1 MYHGKWGKARHD
13 YPCAPLEIRPQ
24 QVHWYGADWY
34 LPAVYA
40 CAQGMVFHLFSAVPE
55 EEFRAFYD
63 RWAARAEELDRM
75 EAEQAEAENPL
86 AKPIGYTVR
95 INGREAGTIRAAA
108 RCGCRACRRTKRR
121 RRCSRITALRRRT
134 RGRAWRCMRVQLPWA
149 TKRRPERLRSLS
161 VTLKPDPVTLP
172 CPAVFETSPDCAPFD
187 VKFALPSGAE
197 HTLRVLGCAPDRL
210 AEPIRDEASLWPR
223 EFCVLRYTVTP
234 ALPGEIQLQPAD
246 RSQGDPPRRPGKA
259 KGSVVIGGAA
269 AVCLLQPK
277 EDAECAAASALYFE
291 PPQSVAWRLR
301 LSARPT
307 VGQADLVPACK
318 TRMLPPG

>member
-1 MYHGKWGKARHD
+1 MEIVYHGKWGKARHD

-40 CAQGMVFHLFSAVPE
+40 CAQGMVFHLFSSVPE

-95 INGREAGTIRAAA
+95 INGREAERYSESGAVWVPGLSENEKTAALLA
-108 RCGCRACRRTKRR
+108 HYGLAQ
-121 RRCSRITALRRRT
+121 AHP
-134 RGRAWRCMRVQLPWA
+134 GRAWRCMRVQLPWA

-197 HTLRVLGCAPDRL
+197 HTLHVLGCAPDRL

-223 EFCVLRYTVTP
+223 EFC
-234 ALPGEIQLQPAD
+234 
-246 RSQGDPPRRPGKA
+246 
-259 KGSVVIGGAA
+259 
-269 AVCLLQPK
+269 LLQPK
-277 EDAECAAASALYFE
+277 EDAERAVASALYFE

-301 LSARPT
+301 LSGTPD
-307 VGQADLVPACK
+307 VGQADLC
-318 TRMLPPG
+318 LL

>member
-1 MYHGKWGKARHD
+1 M
-13 YPCAPLEIRPQ
+13 
-24 QVHWYGADWY
+24 HWYGADWY
-34 LPAVYA
+34 LPAIYA

-55 EEFRAFYD
+55 
-63 RWAARAEELDRM
+63 AERYSESGAVWVPGLS
-75 EAEQAEAENPL
+75 ENG
-86 AKPIGYTVR
+86 K
-95 INGREAGTIRAAA
+95 AAA
-108 RCGCRACRRTKRR
+108 LLAHYGLAQ
-121 RRCSRITALRRRT
+121 AHP
-134 RGRAWRCMRVQLPWA
+134 GRAWRCMRVQLPWA

-172 CPAVFETSPDCAPFD
+172 CPAVFETSPDCTPFE

-197 HTLRVLGCAPDRL
+197 HTLHVLGCAPDRL

-269 AVCLLQPK
+269 AVCLLQRK
-277 EDAECAAASALYFE
+277 EEAERAAASALYFE
-291 PPQSVAWRLR
+291 PPRSVAWRLR
-301 LSARPT
+301 LSGTPD
-307 VGQADLVPACK
+307 VGQADLC
-318 TRMLPPG
+318 LL

>member
-1 MYHGKWGKARHD
+1 MEIVYHGKWGKARHN

-63 RWAARAEELDRM
+63 RWAARAEELDKM

-95 INGREAGTIRAAA
+95 INGREAERYSESGAVWVPGLSENEKTAALLA
-108 RCGCRACRRTKRR
+108 HYGLAQ
-121 RRCSRITALRRRT
+121 AHP
-134 RGRAWRCMRVQLPWA
+134 GRAWRCMRVQLPWA

-187 VKFALPSGAE
+187 VKFVLPSGAE
-197 HTLRVLGCAPDRL
+197 HTLHVLGCAPDRL

-246 RSQGDPPRRPGKA
+246 RSQGDPPRRLEKA
-259 KGSVVIGGAA
+259 EGSAVIGGAA

-277 EDAECAAASALYFE
+277 EEAERAAASALYFE

-301 LSARPT
+301 LSGTPD
-307 VGQADLVPACK
+307 VGQADLC
-318 TRMLPPG
+318 LL